1 MYSFKFI
8 KSAACLLLGAVA
20 MAAFV
25 NPAMAAQKPN
35 ILIIW
40 GDDIGIDNIS
50 AYNLGMMGYKTPNI
64 DRIAKEGTLFTDVYA
79 EQTCTAGRAAFIT
92 GQHPFR
98 TGLLTIGMPGS
109 PHGIPDWAPTIAD
122 VLKPQGYVTAQFGK
136 NHLGDQD
143 NHLPTEHGF
152 DEFFGNLY
160 HLNAE
165 EEPEG
170 YYYPKDP
177 EFRKKYAPRGVIKS
191 AADGKV
197 EDTGPLTRK
206 RMETVDEEF
215 LAAGLDFMERADK
228 LGKPF
233 FMWFNASRMHVWTR
247 LKKESIGTTGIGI
260 YPDGMVEHDGH
271 VGQLLDKLDELGIA
285 DNTIVM
291 YSTDNGAETFT
302 WPDGGTTRFHGEKGT
317 NWEGGHRVPLLVK
330 WPGVLKSGTIIND
343 MIAHNDW
350 MPTLAAAAGEPNI
363 VEKMKKGYNA
373 GNKEFKVHL
382 DGYNF
387 LPYFKGEVEKGP
399 REEYFYFFADGALN
413 AIRWHDWKIH
423 FAIWEGNVAMG
434 ERKVIGWPM
443 IVHLRADP
451 FEKGPTESD
460 MYLRWYGD
468 QMWLFVPVQ
477 QKIKEFLQ
485 TIPDYP
491 FQEGGMLNP
500 SGLNYQT
507 LKAAQALQ
515 RLQELESIS
524 MPIGQ

>member
-1 MYSFKFI
+1 MGFAIIALTVLITTQLVFDRVE
-8 KSAACLLLGAVA
+8 AAATD
-20 MAAFV
+20 
-25 NPAMAAQKPN
+25 KPN
-35 ILIIW
+35 ILVIW

-64 DRIAKEGTLFTDVYA
+64 DRIGREGALFTDVYA

-122 VLKPQGYVTAQFGK
+122 VLKQQGYVTAQFGK

-143 NHLPTEHGF
+143 NHLPTNHGF

-170 YYYPKDP
+170 YFYPKDP
-177 EFRKKYAPRGVIKS
+177 EFRRKYAPRGVIRS
-191 AADGKV
+191 TADGKV

-215 LAAGLDFMERADK
+215 LAAGLDFMDRSTK
-228 LGKPF
+228 SGKPF

-247 LKKESIGTTGIGI
+247 LKKESIGTTGIGL

-285 DNTIVM
+285 ENTIVM

-317 NWEGGHRVPLLVK
+317 NWEGGHRVPLVVK
-330 WPGVLKSGTIIND
+330 WPGVLKPGTIIND

-350 MPTLAAAAGEPNI
+350 MPTLAAAAGEPDI
-363 VEKMKKGYNA
+363 VEKMKQGYSA

-387 LPYFKGEVEKGP
+387 LPFFKGEVDKGP
-399 REEYFYFFADGALN
+399 RGEYFYFFADGALN
-413 AIRWHDWKIH
+413 ALRWHDWKIH
-423 FAIWEGNVAMG
+423 FAVWEGNVAMG
-434 ERKVIGWPM
+434 ERRMIGWPM

-451 FEKGPTESD
+451 FEKGPLESD
-460 MYLRWYGD
+460 MYLRWYGE
-468 QMWLFVPVQ
+468 QMWLFIPVQ
-477 QKIKEFLQ
+477 NQIKKFLR

-491 FQEGGMLNP
+491 FQEGGALNP
-500 SGLNYQT
+500 AGLNYQT
-507 LKAAQALQ
+507 LKAARALQ
-515 RLQELESIS
+515 RLQELESLS
-524 MPIGQ
+524 VPVGK